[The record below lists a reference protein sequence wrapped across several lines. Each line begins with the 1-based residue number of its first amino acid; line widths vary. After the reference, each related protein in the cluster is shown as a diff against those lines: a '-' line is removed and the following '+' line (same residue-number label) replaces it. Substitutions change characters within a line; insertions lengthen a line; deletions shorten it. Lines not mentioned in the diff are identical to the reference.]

1 MDREH
6 QYCLMSD
13 GEIVYVGEFD
23 VHLEDYWNQV
33 SEKAWRMSFD
43 SSDEPLLLLSQDDVI
58 EYTER
63 FNDAYNDLNLK
74 RNFDHVGFTGVIDSE
89 EMPELRRLLA
99 ENPEIYLLKQMVET
113 YDKYEEKRK
122 ALHDHHQ
129 QIQSA

>member
-33 SEKAWRMSFD
+33 SEKAWKMSLD
-43 SSDEPLLLLSQDDVI
+43 SSDQPLLFLSEDDVV
-58 EYTER
+58 EFTER

-74 RNFDHVGFTGVIDSE
+74 RNFDQVGFVTVIDSE
-89 EMPELRRLLA
+89 EMPELRKLLA
-99 ENPEIYLLKQMVET
+99 ENPEIYILRQMVET

-122 ALHDHHQ
+122 ALHDHHKQ
-129 QIQSA
+129 V